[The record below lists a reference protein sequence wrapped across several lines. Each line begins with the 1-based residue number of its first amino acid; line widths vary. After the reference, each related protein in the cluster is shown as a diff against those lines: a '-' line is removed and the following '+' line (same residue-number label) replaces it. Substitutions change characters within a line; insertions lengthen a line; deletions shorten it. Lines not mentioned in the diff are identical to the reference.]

1 LPVSGFLLCVGA
13 LKQTLLSYVFQA
25 YKSHTNYLYKV
36 MIAFNQITD
45 YMEAVVMEEFV
56 HRYSSA
62 LKENH

>member
-1 LPVSGFLLCVGA
+1 
-13 LKQTLLSYVFQA
+13 
-25 YKSHTNYLYKV
+25 